1 MTIRVVKKRDGR
13 IVDFDASR
21 IERAITK
28 AFEAT
33 NQPNGILYIPDIV
46 HKVITE
52 LELQFGEERIP
63 SVEDVQDVVERC
75 IAEAGFFEVAKSY
88 ILYRQKREEQ
98 RRHAEDAL
106 MKRLRKGA
114 LSVEKSD
121 GRRVPFD
128 ERILAEWVAAVLHDF
143 ADHLPVHE
151 VVRQVKN
158 YMFDGIRTDEI
169 RRAVMLV
176 LRGRIEQDPIY
187 SRAAARVL
195 LNILYKDVLGVYAT
209 APDFAAVYA
218 GHFVKTIHH
227 GIAEGR
233 YDTRLAEFDLGRLA
247 DALVPARD
255 HEFKYLG
262 IQTLYDRYLM
272 RDYDQ
277 RHLEVPQYFWM
288 RVAMGLALAE
298 KPEAR
303 TEWALRFYDYMSQL
317 RYVPSTP
324 TLFHAG
330 TPHAQLS
337 SCYIMTV
344 KDDLQHIFK
353 SFGDVAQLAKWSGG
367 IGIDWTDVRAT
378 GAHIKSTNVNSQGVI
393 PFLKIL
399 DATTAAINRSGKRR
413 GATAAYLEVWHYDI
427 EDFLE
432 LRKNT
437 GDERRRTHDTNTAVW
452 IPDLFM
458 KRVEADAVWTLFSPD
473 ETPDLHHIYG
483 SAFEERYRHYE
494 RLVDEGKIRLYRRIP
509 ARKLWRK
516 MLTMLYETGHPWLT
530 FKDPCNIRSP
540 QDHAGTVLSSNLCT
554 EITLN
559 TSKDE
564 VAVCNLGSINL
575 SRHVADGGVDWDK
588 IQDTVHLA
596 LRMLDNVI
604 DLNFYPIP
612 EARRSNLRHRPVGL
626 GMMGFQDLLFHLRM
640 PFDSAE
646 AVELSDRLMEFIA
659 YHAISAS
666 SDLAAER
673 GSYPSFEGSKWHR
686 GLLPIDTLDL
696 LERERGVP
704 VDVPRTAHMDWDA
717 LRRKIQ
723 RQGMRNSNTT
733 AIAPTAT
740 ISNISGCFPAA
751 EPIYK
756 NLYVKSNASGEFI
769 VVNEHLIEDLKAR
782 GLWDEEMREL
792 LKYHDGN
799 IQGMGHLPVSLRQLY
814 KTAFDIDARWLVYH
828 AARRAKWID
837 QSQSVNIFTA
847 TTSGKTLSE
856 IYTTAW
862 KMGLKTTYYLRTLG
876 ATGIEK
882 ATVDIIRHS
891 QPTSAPQIAV
901 GSVGAAVRGST
912 CDPDDLTCESC
923 Q

>member
-1 MTIRVVKKRDGR
+1 MTIQSIRKRDGR
-13 IVDFDASR
+13 IVDFDPRR
-21 IERAITK
+21 IERAIMK

-46 HKVITE
+46 QQVVAE
-52 LELQFGEERIP
+52 LEHQYGRERIP
-63 SVEDVQDVVERC
+63 SVEEVQDVVERC

-88 ILYRQKREEQ
+88 ILYRKQREEE
-98 RRHAEDAL
+98 RRKARLVMMDRSREGTL
-106 MKRLRKGA
+106 MVKR
-114 LSVEKSD
+114 SD
-121 GRRVPFD
+121 GSEVPFEAD
-128 ERILAEWVAAVLHDF
+128 ILSSWMYRVLCGLEGEVDI
-143 ADHLPVHE
+143 PS
-151 VVRQVKN
+151 VVRQVSN
-158 YMFDGIRTDEI
+158 YLFNGISVSEI
-169 RRAVMLV
+169 HRAVMLI
-176 LRGRIEQDPIY
+176 LRARIDRDIAY
-187 SRAAARVL
+187 SRSAARVL
-195 LNILYKDVLGVYAT
+195 LNILYRDVLGVYSFDT
-209 APDFAAVYA
+209 DFATIYRQGFIKAVDR
-218 GHFVKTIHH
+218 
-227 GIAEGR
+227 GIQGGR
-233 YDTRLAEFDLGRLA
+233 YHPELASFDLERLANALCPERDNEFQ
-247 DALVPARD
+247 
-255 HEFKYLG
+255 YLG

-272 RDYDQ
+272 RDDQ
-277 RHLEVPQYFWM
+277 QNHIEVPQYFWM

-298 KPEAR
+298 KPNER
-303 TEWALRFYDYMSQL
+303 THHALRFYEYMSTF
-317 RYVPSTP
+317 RYIPSTP
-324 TLFHAG
+324 TLFHSG
-330 TPHAQLS
+330 TLHSQLS

-344 KDDLQHIFK
+344 EDDLEHIFK

-378 GAHIKSTNVNSQGVI
+378 GAHIKTTNVHSQGVV

-452 IPDLFM
+452 VPDLFM
-458 KRVEADAVWTLFSPD
+458 KRVEADAEWTLFSPD
-473 ETPDLHHIYG
+473 ETPDLHHTYG
-483 SAFEERYRHYE
+483 QSFEEKYRYYE
-494 RLVDEGKIRLYRRIP
+494 RMADDGSIRLYRRIP

-516 MLTMLYETGHPWLT
+516 MLTMLYETGHPWIT

-540 QDHAGTVLSSNLCT
+540 QDHVGIIHSSNLCT

-575 SRHVADGGVDWDK
+575 ARHTTGDDINWEKVK
-588 IQDTVHLA
+588 DTVRMA
-596 LRMLDNVI
+596 IRMLDNVI

-626 GMMGFQDLLFHLRM
+626 GMMGFQDLLFHLRI
-640 PFDSAE
+640 PFDTTE
-646 AVELSDRLMEFIA
+646 AVDLSDRLMEFIS
-659 YHAISAS
+659 YHAIEAS

-673 GSYPSFEGSKWHR
+673 GSYLSFQGSKWHR

-696 LERERGVP
+696 LEQQRGVKI
-704 VDVPRTAHMDWDA
+704 DVPRTYRMDWEA
-717 LRRKIQ
+717 LRQKIR
-723 RQGMRNSNTT
+723 RQGMRNSNTM

-756 NLYVKSNASGEFI
+756 NIYVKSNASGEFI
-769 VVNEHLIEDLKAR
+769 VINHYLVEELKSRDL
-782 GLWDEEMREL
+782 WNDEIREL
-792 LKYHDGN
+792 IKYRDGN
-799 IQGMGHLPVSLRQLY
+799 IQGMGQLPVGIRELY
-814 KTAFDIDARWLVYH
+814 KTAFDIDARWIVYH
-828 AARRAKWID
+828 AARRSKWID
-837 QSQSVNIFTA
+837 QSQSINIFTA

-876 ATGIEK
+876 ASAIEK
-882 ATVDIIRHS
+882 ATVDVIHHQHLPRI
-891 QPTSAPQIAV
+891 TT
-901 GSVGAAVRGST
+901 GSVGAAVQGQGTT
-912 CDPDDLTCESC
+912 CDPDDLACESC